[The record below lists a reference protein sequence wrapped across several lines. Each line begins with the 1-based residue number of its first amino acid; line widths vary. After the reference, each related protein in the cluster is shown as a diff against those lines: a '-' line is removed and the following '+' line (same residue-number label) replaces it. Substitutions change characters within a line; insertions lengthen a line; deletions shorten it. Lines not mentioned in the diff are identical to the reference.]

1 MFQIRGKGVSVEKT
15 DQRLT
20 FTGKQTW
27 FTLDCIQI
35 GGALCEVF
43 LIDVNASATRQS
55 VLAQENRTLILLF
68 VDKFSF

>member
-1 MFQIRGKGVSVEKT
+1 MFQIRGKGVSFEKT

-43 LIDVNASATRQS
+43 LVDVNASATRQS
-55 VLAQENRTLILLF
+55 VLVQEKRTLNII
-68 VDKFSF
+68 VCR

>member
-43 LIDVNASATRQS
+43 LVDVNASATTQS
-55 VLAQENRTLILLF
+55 VLAQEKRTLNII
-68 VDKFSF
+68 VCR

>member
-43 LIDVNASATRQS
+43 LVDLNASATRQS
-55 VLAQENRTLILLF
+55 VLAEEKCTLNTYYCL
-68 VDKFSF
+68 

>member
-35 GGALCEVF
+35 GGTLCEVF
-43 LIDVNASATRQS
+43 LVDINVSATRQS
-55 VLAQENRTLILLF
+55 VLAQEKRTLNII
-68 VDKFSF
+68 VCR

>member
-15 DQRLT
+15 DQHLT

-43 LIDVNASATRQS
+43 LVDVNASATRQS
-55 VLAQENRTLILLF
+55 VLAQEKRTLNII
-68 VDKFSF
+68 VCR

>member
-35 GGALCEVF
+35 GSTLLEVF
-43 LIDVNASATRQS
+43 LVDVNVSATRQS
-55 VLAQENRTLILLF
+55 VLAQEKRTLNII
-68 VDKFSF
+68 VCS

>member
-43 LIDVNASATRQS
+43 LVDVNASATRQS
-55 VLAQENRTLILLF
+55 VLAQEQCTLNTYYCL
-68 VDKFSF
+68 

>member
-43 LIDVNASATRQS
+43 LVDVNASATRQS
-55 VLAQENRTLILLF
+55 VLGQEKCTLNII
-68 VDKFSF
+68 VCR